1 MGGWILSLGAGEI
14 RLCSMDDLPSSILAE
29 ILKRIGDTADRNS
42 ASLVCK
48 RFHSAEGDQR
58 GSLRVGCGLHPAT
71 QALNLLCIRF
81 PHLRSLEISYSG
93 WISNLGKQLDDNG
106 LLVLPSRCPCLE
118 DLTLSFCSFIT
129 DSGLGHLS
137 SCRNLRSLKLN
148 FAPSIS
154 SNGLLSVVVGCKNL
168 SKLHLSRCM
177 KVRSSEW
184 LEYLGKFGVL
194 EDLTVKNCKAIG
206 EAEVMRLGFGW
217 RRLRRLELEVD
228 SSYRDLK
235 IHHRFSASGDL
246 PRLHPPCDVLEEL
259 RLVNC
264 IFAQGVLSSV
274 LGSCRRLKK
283 LSMDR
288 CYGLRDSHMISM
300 ALNSSNLRSISLRLP
315 SHFVYPSQMTDESL
329 KALGRHCPLLEE
341 VEVCFSDVDS
351 PSAPCS
357 FSLSG
362 LLAVLHGCPVR
373 SLALERAHLFGD
385 VGMEALCSSSS
396 TSLEKL
402 ELIRCQEVSDEGLR
416 LLVGFPR
423 LSCVTLRK
431 CLGITDYGLQPL
443 QGLKKLGTLMV
454 EDCPQISEKAVR
466 AAARSASY
474 AQDLSWL

>member
-1 MGGWILSLGAGEI
+1 
-14 RLCSMDDLPSSILAE
+14 MDDLPLSILAE
-29 ILKRIGDTADRNS
+29 ILKRIGDTGDRNS

-71 QALNLLCIRF
+71 EALNLLCIRF
-81 PHLRSLEISYSG
+81 PSLRSLEISYSG

-106 LLVLPSRCPCLE
+106 LLVLASRCPCLE

-137 SCRNLRSLKLN
+137 SCGNLRSLKLN
-148 FAPSIS
+148 FAPSTS

-168 SKLHLSRCM
+168 SKLHLLRCM

-217 RRLRRLELEVD
+217 RILRRLELEID
-228 SSYRDLK
+228 SSYRDFK
-235 IHHRFSASGDL
+235 AHHRSSASGDF
-246 PRLHPPCDVLEEL
+246 PRQHPPCDALEEL

-264 IFAQGVLSSV
+264 IFAQGGLSSV

-283 LSMDR
+283 LSLDR
-288 CYGLRDSHMISM
+288 CYSLRNSDMISM
-300 ALNSSNLRSISLRLP
+300 ALNSGNLRSISLRLP
-315 SHFVYPSQMTDESL
+315 SHFVEPGTVNIYPSQMTDESL
-329 KALGRHCPLLEE
+329 RALAHHCLSLEE
-341 VEVCFSDVDS
+341 VDVCFSDLDS
-351 PSAPCS
+351 PSAPCC

-362 LLAVLHGCPVR
+362 LLAVLHCCPVR
-373 SLALERAHLFGD
+373 SLVLERAHIFGD

-396 TSLEKL
+396 SSSSLEKL

-416 LLVGFPR
+416 LLAVFPR
-423 LSCVTLRK
+423 LNCVTLRK
-431 CLGITDYGLQPL
+431 CLGVTDYGLQPL
-443 QGLKKLGTLMV
+443 LGLKKLETLMV
-454 EDCPQISEKAVR
+454 EDCPRISEKAVR